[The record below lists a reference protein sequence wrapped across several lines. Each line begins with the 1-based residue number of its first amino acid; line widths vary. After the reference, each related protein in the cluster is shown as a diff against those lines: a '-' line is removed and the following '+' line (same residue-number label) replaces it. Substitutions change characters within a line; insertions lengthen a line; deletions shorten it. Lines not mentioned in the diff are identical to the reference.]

1 MMAWWQFEF
10 TLSPLIMIKK
20 NKKYRLYGAL
30 WMTSQ
35 LPVCNQNLRMTWAH
49 LMYWNTNEVIVRI
62 GMRFMIME
70 TQCDHTEAARHISFL
85 TAEVFYGVIL
95 ECIRK
100 NKHKP
105 KSALSIL
112 QHDSCYSN
120 WFSSWHL
127 FSAGTKVC
135 EQCIQQWAMPYALR
149 KWIKHKAS
157 HFARGVHK
165 IWTLKHSQTTEWQI
179 NIHTAVK
186 N

>member
-1 MMAWWQFEF
+1 
-10 TLSPLIMIKK
+10 
-20 NKKYRLYGAL
+20 
-30 WMTSQ
+30 MTSQ

-62 GMRFMIME
+62 EMRFMIME

-112 QHDSCYSN
+112 RHDSCYSN

-135 EQCIQQWAMPYALR
+135 EQCIQQWAICLMLYANGSSIRHHTLHVEF
-149 KWIKHKAS
+149 IKS
-157 HFARGVHK
+157 ELWNTVRPLNGR
-165 IWTLKHSQTTEWQI
+165 
-179 NIHTAVK
+179 
-186 N
+186 